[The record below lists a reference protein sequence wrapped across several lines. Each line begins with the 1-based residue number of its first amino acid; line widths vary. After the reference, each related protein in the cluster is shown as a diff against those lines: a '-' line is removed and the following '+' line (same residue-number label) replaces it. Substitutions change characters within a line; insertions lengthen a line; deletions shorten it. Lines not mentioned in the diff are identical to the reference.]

1 MVQTSLVRYNKKID
15 HMQNELKTK
24 EIDQLLKSLSSLN
37 NSQLESKNNIIHKL
51 LDQTN
56 DEEKK

>member
-56 DEEKK
+56 YE